1 MIPSITLS
9 IAWASL
15 LLSLITLGFTF
26 WQLQISRR
34 HLRVLNSHRI
44 AAQSAIQKS
53 RMDLLEVR
61 NRAKLLEDTV
71 SGGASAVEKVHKA
84 ISNTTFG
91 LIDLF
96 SKDEEFRKSAR
107 KARDTHDQTSETI
120 YKTVRTTNKALHI
133 LADTLIIGK
142 AEKRIVS
149 RKPVKKG
156 GSESDQ

>member
-1 MIPSITLS
+1 MISIV
-9 IAWASL
+9 
-15 LLSLITLGFTF
+15 LITLLLLLAFSGLCIAY
-26 WQLQISRR
+26 WQLLLCRRESRI
-34 HLRVLNSHRI
+34 VNSHRV
-44 AAQSAIQKS
+44 AAHSAIQKS

-61 NRAKLLEDTV
+61 NRTRLLEDSV

-96 SKDEEFRKSAR
+96 SKDEEFRQTAR
-107 KARDTHDQTSETI
+107 KARATHDQTSQQI

-142 AEKRIVS
+142 AEKRLAS
-149 RKPVKKG
+149 RKRGKAR
-156 GSESDQ
+156 SSNDSQ